1 MEVRVLY
8 QKIQSDDLMPI
19 MVDKDGK
26 QKRVEVVMNP
36 I

>member
-1 MEVRVLY
+1 MVVSAV
-8 QKIQSDDLMPI
+8 KPDDMMPV

-26 QKRVEVVMNP
+26 QRRIEVV

>member
-1 MEVRVLY
+1 MVVSAV
-8 QKIQSDDLMPI
+8 KPDDMMPI

-26 QKRVEVVMNP
+26 QRRVEVVMNP

>member
-1 MEVRVLY
+1 MVVSAV
-8 QKIQSDDLMPI
+8 KPDDMMPI

-26 QKRVEVVMNP
+26 QRRVEVV

>member
-1 MEVRVLY
+1 MVVSAV
-8 QKIQSDDLMPI
+8 KPDDMMPI